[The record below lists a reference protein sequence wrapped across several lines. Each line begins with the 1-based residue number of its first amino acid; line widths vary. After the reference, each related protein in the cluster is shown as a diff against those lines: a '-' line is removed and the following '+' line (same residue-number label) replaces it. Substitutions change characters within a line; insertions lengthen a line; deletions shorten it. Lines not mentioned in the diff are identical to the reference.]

1 MWGVPNQVV
10 LEFLAF
16 AAPVSLAATL
26 VALFVA
32 FSGGPKRK
40 P

>member
-1 MWGVPNQVV
+1 VPNHVI

-32 FSGGPKRK
+32 FSGGAKMK